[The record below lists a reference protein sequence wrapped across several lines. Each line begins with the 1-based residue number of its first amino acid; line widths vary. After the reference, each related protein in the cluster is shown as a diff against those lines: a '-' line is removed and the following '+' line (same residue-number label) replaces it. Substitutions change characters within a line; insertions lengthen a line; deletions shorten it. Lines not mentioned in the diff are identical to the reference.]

1 MREKILDLLSGKKID
16 EQPAFSGLIHITKH
30 KDLTCLIDS
39 VVNQNPCVDKG
50 VS

>member
-1 MREKILDLLSGKKID
+1 MLQEIRSLLINKQFLS
-16 EQPAFSGLIHITKH
+16 QPAFSGLIHITEY
-30 KDLTCLIDS
+30 KDLTCLMDS